1 MRIYYYIKSFNRTN
15 TRYNRYTLRSPPK
28 ISLATHHGDIVDSEN
43 AVKFEM
49 GDALKLHGAQ
59 T

>member
-1 MRIYYYIKSFNRTN
+1 MSDISS
-15 TRYNRYTLRSPPK
+15 YTPPNK
-28 ISLATHHGDIVDSEN
+28 LSKPNCDIVDSEN

>member
-1 MRIYYYIKSFNRTN
+1 MLSSISMTNYKVIIYN
-15 TRYNRYTLRSPPK
+15 TKRSTLPQIR
-28 ISLATHHGDIVDSEN
+28 LATLDGDIVDSEI

>member
-1 MRIYYYIKSFNRTN
+1 MQLKMECNRNAAPQHRTVA
-15 TRYNRYTLRSPPK
+15 YTLPN
-28 ISLATHHGDIVDSEN
+28 ISLATLAGDIVDSEN